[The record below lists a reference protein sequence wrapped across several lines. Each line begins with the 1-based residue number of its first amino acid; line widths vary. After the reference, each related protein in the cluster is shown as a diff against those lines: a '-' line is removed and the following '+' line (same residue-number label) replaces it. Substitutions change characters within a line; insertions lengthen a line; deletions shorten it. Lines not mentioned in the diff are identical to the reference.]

1 MSALLELQDHLAHFW
16 QLPHHDNETLK
27 AKLDQVQAWQ
37 RTRIEKTHANA
48 FEKPKNQLMANYFL
62 NQLYGGDEFKKLAEQ
77 LQRIVPK
84 AKKVER
90 FAPSTALETGT
101 MAIYASVLAM
111 ELDVHL
117 AEWLLAQDLPVTEEN
132 MLSAYRAVD
141 EGDKRRE
148 QLENLKEV
156 CYRAD
161 KYVNS
166 FMIRKAFGMTK
177 RTAYRHNYQPLYDFI
192 AAGFTA
198 MRPLD
203 SVKGFIDPFCA
214 RELEI
219 IEKVHASDDSSA
231 ASVFTTA

>member
-1 MSALLELQDHLAHFW
+1 
-16 QLPHHDNETLK
+16 
-27 AKLDQVQAWQ
+27 
-37 RTRIEKTHANA
+37 
-48 FEKPKNQLMANYFL
+48 MANYFL

-161 KYVNS
+161 KRQLVYDPQS
-166 FMIRKAFGMTK
+166 FW
-177 RTAYRHNYQPLYDFI
+177 YD
-192 AAGFTA
+192 
-198 MRPLD
+198 
-203 SVKGFIDPFCA
+203 
-214 RELEI
+214 
-219 IEKVHASDDSSA
+219 
-231 ASVFTTA
+231 